1 MSTASAKVREYE
13 SARVTTV
20 PLAHSR
26 TGEAQAGNG
35 AVLPHRG
42 GGEAERVGRFWDALR
57 EVMDPEIPIS
67 LVDLGLIYD
76 IRQEEDGV
84 VEVDLTFTAIACP
97 CMAFIHYDIQDRLK
111 REEGVE
117 EVRIHEVWNP
127 PWTKAR
133 ITREGRE
140 QLKHF
145 GVSM

>member
-1 MSTASAKVREYE
+1 MAQSCSAADRFGNAGGAAALAEAPLSYP
-13 SARVTTV
+13 V
-20 PLAHSR
+20 PP
-26 TGEAQAGNG
+26 E
-35 AVLPHRG
+35 
-42 GGEAERVGRFWDALR
+42 ERVGPLWDALR

-67 LVDLGLIYD
+67 LVDMGLIYD
-76 IRQEEDGV
+76 IRQEDGV

-133 ITREGRE
+133 ITPEGRE